1 MLKIKNASG
10 EELLTLKDDG
20 TEEIHDR
27 KLKEEY
33 EAAETNEDKGE

>member
-1 MLKIKNASG
+1 MLKIKNEKG

-20 TEEIHDR
+20 TEEIHDK

-33 EAAETNEDKGE
+33 EKAELKEEGE